1 MRKAFS
7 FYRSHYDQMKLM
19 NDKQKAQLMTAICEV
34 QFLEKNISDI
44 KFSDALLNIVWVGIV
59 HSIETSLK
67 GYVSK
72 QKSLNNDV
80 TIPLEGCQEKD
91 MNPLEQEEEKE
102 EEEGKGKGQLVTGF
116 KKPTAS
122 EINQRIQEMNYH
134 LDAETFYNYYESN
147 GWKVGKNKMKSW
159 TSALANWNK
168 TQKQRPQQQNMSFKQ
183 KDAQKTETSLD
194 AYFRAKEQGLDLRK
208 PNCGMPLNDVYEEVE
223 VIENVK

>member
-7 FYRSHYDQMKLM
+7 FYKSHYDQMKLM
-19 NDKQKAQLMTAICEV
+19 SDKQKAHLMTAICEV

-80 TIPLEGCQEKD
+80 TIPLEGCQKKG

-102 EEEGKGKGQLVTGF
+102 EEEGKGKEEEKGQLVTGF
-116 KKPTAS
+116 KKPTIH
-122 EINQRIQEMNYH
+122 EIQFRIQEMNYH
-134 LDAETFYNYYESN
+134 IDAEVFYNYYESN
-147 GWKVGKNKMKSW
+147 GWKVGRNKMKSW
-159 TSALANWNK
+159 VSALANWNK
-168 TQKQRPQQQNMSFKQ
+168 KNNQPQQKTFKQ
-183 KDAQKTETSLD
+183 MDSDATNHSMETFMD
-194 AYFRAKEQGLDLRK
+194 AYDNGFNLR
-208 PNCGMPLNDVYEEVE
+208 NVNNTDDVQDIEVLE
-223 VIENVK
+223 G